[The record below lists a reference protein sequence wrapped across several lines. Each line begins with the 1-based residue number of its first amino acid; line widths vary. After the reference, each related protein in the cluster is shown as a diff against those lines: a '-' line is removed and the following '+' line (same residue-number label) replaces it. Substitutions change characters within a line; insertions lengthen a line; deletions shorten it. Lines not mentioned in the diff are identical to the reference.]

1 MAAGQP
7 GRGGGGERT
16 GGLDP
21 VGGGVG
27 VALPTAGGRVAGP
40 KAARPGGLKVR
51 RDDGPPYGAAPI
63 VLAATVRV
71 PGGLPSAVGEVAGGE
86 GAGGPRCPPPGGA
99 ATLGAGVDV
108 AWWPP
113 RSSKPLRG
121 RASGPWWVR
130 SPCTPASPPR
140 LPMHDLPGCTPP
152 SRTPAS
158 SAARRP
164 ATHAAPRTPASSAAG
179 RPAPHAAPR
188 RLAPGEAAPR
198 DPRRPAP
205 HAAPR
210 RTPPREGWRPAKRRP
225 ATPGVQRRTPPRA
238 ARRPAKAGAPRRLA
252 S

>member
-1 MAAGQP
+1 M
-7 GRGGGGERT
+7 
-16 GGLDP
+16 
-21 VGGGVG
+21 
-27 VALPTAGGRVAGP
+27 ALPTAGGRVAGP

-164 ATHAAPRTPASSAAG
+164 APHAAPRRLAPREAAPRAPRRPAPHGAPRPTPPREGWRRAKRRPAHPGVQRRRPPRAARRPAKAGARRSGAPRPPASSAAR

-188 RLAPGEAAPR
+188 RLAP
-198 DPRRPAP
+198 
-205 HAAPR
+205 
-210 RTPPREGWRPAKRRP
+210 REGWRLDPPGRRP
-225 ATPGVQRRTPPRA
+225 
-238 ARRPAKAGAPRRLA
+238 PASADGR
-252 S
+252 